1 MAVMSETADRRA
13 LAALVF
19 GACVI
24 GFAPIGVRL
33 TETGPAAAGFWRL
46 GLAAPLLLLPALRA
60 PQEMVSGRA
69 WLWGLGAGVLFAF
82 DLGAWHYGVHL
93 TSVTNATVLSNT
105 TPVVVS
111 IAAWL
116 LFRERPSRGFTLAL
130 ALALGGAIAMGLAK
144 GSGGRGTD
152 PLLGDILSLVTA
164 VFYGL
169 YFVTMR
175 IARRFAKAS
184 ALMLWT
190 TLSGAPA
197 LLLIGLLMGERILPA
212 GPGGWLAC
220 VGLGVMHVSGQG
232 AIAWAL
238 GRLPATVTSVVVLVQ
253 PIVAALLGWMLFG
266 EAIAPLQGL
275 AAAVVLAGVVLAQ
288 RSAAAARRAK
298 DGNGEQASSGHENG
312 PGGDP
317 RAREIDQSEGIRATS
332 D

>member
-46 GLAAPLLLLPALRA
+46 AFAAPLLFLPALRA
-60 PQEMVSGRA
+60 PQTLVAGRA
-69 WLWGLGAGVLFAF
+69 WIWGLGAGVLFAL

-93 TSVTNATVLSNT
+93 TSVANATVLSNT
-105 TPVVVS
+105 TPVVVT

-116 LFRERPSRGFTLAL
+116 LFKERPSRGFVLAL
-130 ALALGGAIAMGLAK
+130 VLALGGAIAMGLAK

-152 PLLGDILSLVTA
+152 PLLGDALSLVTA

-175 IARRFAKAS
+175 VARRTGSAS

-190 TLSGAPA
+190 IASGAPG
-197 LLLIGLLMGERILPA
+197 LLLIAAALHERILPA
-212 GPGGWLAC
+212 GPAGWAAC
-220 VGLGVMHVSGQG
+220 VGLGVMHVTGQG

-253 PIVAALLGWMLFG
+253 PIVAALLGWMLFA
-266 EAIAPLQGL
+266 EAVTPVQAL

-288 RSAAAARRAK
+288 RSAAAAAK
-298 DGNGEQASSGHENG
+298 AEAVAASGHENG
-312 PGGDP
+312 PGGDLRARNIDRLEAP
-317 RAREIDQSEGIRATS
+317 RAAS